1 MERTT
6 VRLPKALLDRARKKA
21 AAEGRT
27 LTSLIE
33 EGLRVTVDAKPKA
46 VPRRKVVLPRC
57 SNAKGGL
64 APGIDPNRV
73 FQSAEEMDDLEY
85 IERLKNGFK

>member
-6 VRLPKALLDRARKKA
+6 VRLPSELLARARKKA

-33 EGLRVTVDAKPKA
+33 EGLRGA
-46 VPRRKVVLPRC
+46 VAGRSKSKQKRVLPRV
-57 SNAKGGL
+57 SAATGGL
-64 APGIDPNRV
+64 QPGVEFARFSDY
-73 FQSAEEMDDLEY
+73 QELEDADY
-85 IERLKNGFK
+85 VERMKHFK